1 MKKDGIQTRNRK
13 MSTKSKKKSKGG
25 LGPMDLLRDKPFPGF
40 ASPNFSPAMHPH
52 HPHHHHS
59 MSPYMTSQGFGS
71 AMGAAAGYLSH
82 GSHPHHSAAHHA
94 QMGSLG
100 GGLGMGMGVG
110 VGGGGFVGGNG
121 FQSSFPSSFGAIPS
135 MSPSGLNLSTAAANG
150 FQSSLQP
157 SFPTSS
163 GLNLSTSNMV
173 GAMA

>member
-1 MKKDGIQTRNRK
+1 MLTSLCLPCRQVNRPLTMKKDGIQTRNRK

-25 LGPMDLLRDKPFPGF
+25 MGAMDLLRDKPFSNF
-40 ASPNFSPAMHPH
+40 ASPNFNPAM
-52 HPHHHHS
+52 HHS
-59 MSPYMTSQGFGS
+59 MSPYMASQGFGS
-71 AMGAAAGYLSH
+71 MGGGYLTH

-100 GGLGMGMGVG
+100 GGLGMG
-110 VGGGGFVGGNG
+110 GGFNN
-121 FQSSFPSSFGAIPS
+121 FQSSFPSSFSSIPNI
-135 MSPSGLNLSTAAANG
+135 SPSGLNLSTANN
-150 FQSSLQP
+150 FQP